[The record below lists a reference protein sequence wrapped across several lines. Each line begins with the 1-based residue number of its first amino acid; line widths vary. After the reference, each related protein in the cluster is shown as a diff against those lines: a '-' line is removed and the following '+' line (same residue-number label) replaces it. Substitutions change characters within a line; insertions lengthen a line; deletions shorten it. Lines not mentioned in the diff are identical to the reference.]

1 MELTVGELIGNFI
14 LVTGS
19 ILVLYL
25 LLKKFAW
32 GQISGILDER
42 AAKISNDID
51 KAENA
56 RINAENLQVERQKEL
71 DGAKS
76 EASQIIVDAKEIGQA
91 QSTKLIEE
99 ANDEASRL
107 KEKADIDIER
117 SKAEAL
123 SDVKNQMSD
132 LSISLAEKIIGANLD
147 KAAQSKLIDSYLN
160 DLGEA

>member
-117 SKAEAL
+117 SKTEAL

-147 KAAQSKLIDSYLN
+147 KDAQSKLIDSYLN

>member
-76 EASQIIVDAKEIGQA
+76 EASQIIVAAKEIGQA

-147 KAAQSKLIDSYLN
+147 KDAQSKLIDSYLN

>member
-51 KAENA
+51 KAKNE
-56 RINAENLQVERQKEL
+56 V
-71 DGAKS
+71 
-76 EASQIIVDAKEIGQA
+76 IIKF
-91 QSTKLIEE
+91 S
-99 ANDEASRL
+99 L
-107 KEKADIDIER
+107 KFF
-117 SKAEAL
+117 L
-123 SDVKNQMSD
+123 
-132 LSISLAEKIIGANLD
+132 LCYSIP
-147 KAAQSKLIDSYLN
+147 
-160 DLGEA
+160 

>member
-147 KAAQSKLIDSYLN
+147 KDAQSKLIDSNLN

>member
-32 GQISGILDER
+32 GQIIGILDER

-147 KAAQSKLIDSYLN
+147 KDAQSKLIDSYLN

>member
-76 EASQIIVDAKEIGQA
+76 EASQIILDAKEIGQA

-147 KAAQSKLIDSYLN
+147 KDAQSKLIDSYLN

>member
-56 RINAENLQVERQKEL
+56 RINAENLQIERQKEL

-76 EASQIIVDAKEIGQA
+76 EASQIIVAAKEIGQA

-132 LSISLAEKIIGANLD
+132 LSISLAEKIIGANPD
-147 KAAQSKLIDSYLN
+147 KDAQSKLIDSYLN

>member
-147 KAAQSKLIDSYLN
+147 KDAQSNLIDSYLN

>member
-99 ANDEASRL
+99 ANNEASRL

-147 KAAQSKLIDSYLN
+147 KDAQSKLIDSYLN

>member
-117 SKAEAL
+117 SKAGAL

-147 KAAQSKLIDSYLN
+147 KDAQSKLIDSYLN

>member
-91 QSTKLIEE
+91 QSTKLIEA

-147 KAAQSKLIDSYLN
+147 KDAQSKLIDSYLN

>member
-76 EASQIIVDAKEIGQA
+76 EASQIILDAKEIGQA
-91 QSTKLIEE
+91 QSTKLIEA

-147 KAAQSKLIDSYLN
+147 KDAQSKLIDSYLN

>member
-71 DGAKS
+71 DGAKA

>member
-56 RINAENLQVERQKEL
+56 RINAENLQVERKKEL

-147 KAAQSKLIDSYLN
+147 KDAQSKLIDSYLN